1 MRFVPVDSLQIG
13 MILGRDI
20 ASSTKSFMLKRG
32 VTLTDAYI
40 KYLQINGYFG
50 AYISDMT
57 SDEVIY
63 DEVVS
68 HETIEKGINAVAEQN
83 IGAIINVSADM
94 VSQVSSKSDIS
105 VDLFDLRSF
114 DDYTFHHS
122 VNVAVYAAAVGKKM
136 ELPSDELS
144 NLVTAALCHDLGKS
158 RVPEEIINKAGK
170 LTDEEFNLIK
180 SHPQF
185 SYDILY
191 DKNEV
196 SAVVRKAV
204 LMHHENENGSGYPKG
219 ITGEH
224 IPLIAKI
231 IHAVDVYDALTSK
244 RPYKDPY
251 APADAFE
258 YMIGGIGLQFD
269 EKVVNVMMTV
279 IPAYPPGIDVTLS
292 NGEKALVIAH
302 TQNAFRPKI
311 KLTDGRIVDLSTSV
325 EYKDVKIASSDIM
338 PQDYVGDIESLNEDR
353 NVKKEQTK
361 KIMIVDDSP
370 LFLQQTKNYLE
381 NEKYRFISLS
391 SGMAAK
397 SYIKD
402 KGAPDLVIMDV
413 EMPVLDGVATVKG
426 LRRMGYTDLPVI
438 FLSSHRDIET
448 VMRCKEAG
456 AAEYIIKP
464 TNKTYLQERV
474 AAVLYNKL
482 DI

>member
-1 MRFVPVDSLQIG
+1 MRFVPVDSLQVG

-20 ASSTKSFMLKRG
+20 ISSAKSFMLKRG
-32 VTLTDAYI
+32 ITLTDSYI
-40 KYLQINGYFG
+40 KYLQLNGYFG

-57 SDEVIY
+57 SEDVIY
-63 DEVVS
+63 DEAVKR
-68 HETIEKGINAVAEQN
+68 ETVEKGINAVADQN

-94 VSQVSSKSDIS
+94 VSQVSSKTDIS

-114 DDYTFHHS
+114 DDYTYHHS

-136 ELPSDELS
+136 NLPKEDLS

-158 RVPEEIINKAGK
+158 RIPEEIINKPGK
-170 LTDEEFNLIK
+170 LNDEEFDLIK
-180 SHPQF
+180 SHPKF

-196 SAVVRKAV
+196 PAIVRKAV
-204 LMHHENENGSGYPKG
+204 LMHHENENGSGYPNG
-219 ITGEH
+219 LSGEQ

-251 APADAFE
+251 APADAFD
-258 YMIGGIGLQFD
+258 YMIGGTGLQFD

-292 NGEKALVIAH
+292 TGENALVIAH

-311 KLTDGRIVDLSTSV
+311 KLGDGRIIDLSTDES
-325 EYKDVKIASSDIM
+325 YKDVKITGSNIM

-353 NVKKEQTK
+353 IVPKKQIK
-361 KIMIVDDSP
+361 KIMIVDDSH

-381 NEKYRFISLS
+381 NENYRFISLS
-391 SGMAAK
+391 SGIAAI

-402 KGAPDLVIMDV
+402 KGVPDLLLIDV
-413 EMPVLDGVATVKG
+413 EMPMMDGIATVKG
-426 LRRMGYTDLPVI
+426 LRRMGYTNLPVI

-456 AAEYIIKP
+456 CAEYIIKP

-474 AAVLYNKL
+474 AAVLYNKI
-482 DI
+482 DT

>member
-1 MRFVPVDSLQIG
+1 MRFVPVDSLQTG

-20 ASSTKSFMLKRG
+20 TSNAKSFMLKKG
-32 VTLTDAYI
+32 VTLSDSYI
-40 KYLQINGYFG
+40 KYLQLNGYFG

-63 DEVVS
+63 DEVVDTA
-68 HETIEKGINAVAEQN
+68 TIEKGIDAVASQN

-136 ELPSDELS
+136 NLSLEEMS

-158 RVPEEIINKAGK
+158 RIPENIINKPGK
-170 LTDEEFNLIK
+170 LSDEEFNLIK

-191 DKNEV
+191 GKSEV
-196 SAVVRKAV
+196 PSIVRKAV

-219 ITGEH
+219 VSGEQ

-302 TQNAFRPKI
+302 TQNAFRPKVKI
-311 KLTDGRIVDLSTSV
+311 TDGRIVDLNTN
-325 EYKDVKIASSDIM
+325 EDYKTVKIVSSDIM

-353 NVKKEQTK
+353 YVHKEQTK

-391 SGMAAK
+391 SGIAAK
-397 SYIKD
+397 TYVKD
-402 KGAPDLVIMDV
+402 KGAPDLLIIDV
-413 EMPVLDGVATVKG
+413 EMPVLDGVSTVKA
-426 LRRMGYTDLPVI
+426 LRRMGFDSLPVI
-438 FLSSHRDIET
+438 FLSSHRDIDT
-448 VMRCKEAG
+448 VIRCKEAG
-456 AAEYIIKP
+456 ASEYIIKP

-474 AAVLYNKL
+474 AAVLYNKI
-482 DI
+482 DT

>member
-68 HETIEKGINAVAEQN
+68 HETIEKGITAVAEQN

-94 VSQVSSKSDIS
+94 VSQISSKSDIS

-136 ELPSDELS
+136 ELPPDELS

-185 SYDILY
+185 SYDIL
-191 DKNEV
+191 
-196 SAVVRKAV
+196 
-204 LMHHENENGSGYPKG
+204 
-219 ITGEH
+219 
-224 IPLIAKI
+224 
-231 IHAVDVYDALTSK
+231 
-244 RPYKDPY
+244 
-251 APADAFE
+251 
-258 YMIGGIGLQFD
+258 
-269 EKVVNVMMTV
+269 
-279 IPAYPPGIDVTLS
+279 
-292 NGEKALVIAH
+292 
-302 TQNAFRPKI
+302 
-311 KLTDGRIVDLSTSV
+311 
-325 EYKDVKIASSDIM
+325 
-338 PQDYVGDIESLNEDR
+338 
-353 NVKKEQTK
+353 
-361 KIMIVDDSP
+361 
-370 LFLQQTKNYLE
+370 
-381 NEKYRFISLS
+381 
-391 SGMAAK
+391 
-397 SYIKD
+397 
-402 KGAPDLVIMDV
+402 
-413 EMPVLDGVATVKG
+413 
-426 LRRMGYTDLPVI
+426 
-438 FLSSHRDIET
+438 
-448 VMRCKEAG
+448 
-456 AAEYIIKP
+456 
-464 TNKTYLQERV
+464 
-474 AAVLYNKL
+474 
-482 DI
+482 

>member
-1 MRFVPVDSLQIG
+1 MRFVPVDSLQTG

-20 ASSTKSFMLKRG
+20 VSSAKSFMLKRG
-32 VTLTDAYI
+32 ISLTDSYI
-40 KYLQINGYFG
+40 KYLQLNGYFG

-57 SDEVIY
+57 SEDVIY
-63 DEVVS
+63 DEIVDR
-68 HETIEKGINAVAEQN
+68 ETVEKGINAVAEQN

-94 VSQVSSKSDIS
+94 VSQVSSKTDIS

-114 DDYTFHHS
+114 DDYTYHHS

-136 ELPSDELS
+136 GLPTAELS

-158 RVPEEIINKAGK
+158 RIPEEIINKPGK

-196 SAVVRKAV
+196 PAVVRKAV
-204 LMHHENENGSGYPKG
+204 LMHHENENGSGYPHG
-219 ITGEH
+219 VSSEQ

-251 APADAFE
+251 APSDAFE
-258 YMIGGIGLQFD
+258 YMIGGVGLQFD

-279 IPAYPPGIDVTLS
+279 IPAYPPGIEVYLS

-311 KLTDGRIVDLSTSV
+311 KLSDGKIVDLSTNA
-325 EYKDVKIASSDIM
+325 EYKDIKITGSDIM

-353 NVKKEQTK
+353 FVPKEQTK

-381 NEKYRFISLS
+381 NDKYRFISLS
-391 SGMAAK
+391 SGIAAK

-402 KGAPDLVIMDV
+402 KGCPDLVIMDV
-413 EMPVLDGVATVKG
+413 EMPVMDGVATVKG
-426 LRRMGYTDLPVI
+426 IRRMGYTKLPVI
-438 FLSSHRDIET
+438 FMSSHRDIET

-464 TNKTYLQERV
+464 NKTTYLQERV

-482 DI
+482 DT